1 MFDAGNFQKNLICYH
16 GTINIEL
23 ISFISNY
30 MKQLFDSNSQIV
42 SKIYKVFIELAQNV
56 SYYSAEQFD
65 NSRPFGSGKGWF
77 KVDEEDDF
85 YIISTGNKILKEHGH
100 ILLKNSA
107 EINSLSEDDL
117 RELKRKTRSQSAIKD
132 IGAHIGLIH
141 TGLITSN
148 KIEVTIENIDNT
160 FSFFTISAKVNKY

>member
-1 MFDAGNFQKNLICYH
+1 MVDAEGLQNNIICYH

-23 ISFISNY
+23 ISFTSNF
-30 MKQLFDSNSQIV
+30 MKQQINSNSQIV

-65 NSRPFGSGKGWF
+65 SSRPFGSGRGWF
-77 KVDEEDDF
+77 KVDEDTEY

-100 ILLKNSA
+100 ILVKNSE

-117 RELKRKTRSQSAIKD
+117 RELKRKTRGQSAIKD
-132 IGAHIGLIH
+132 IGAHIGLIQ

-148 KIEVTIENIDNT
+148 KIEINVENIDNT
-160 FSFFTISAKVNKY
+160 FSFFTISARVNKC